1 MKQTVTFSDFRDAFR
16 AYDRLDNFSYE
27 GAKVLWDYLEQYEE
41 DCGEELELD
50 VIALCC
56 DFGEDTTEN
65 IAANYSIDLEDCE
78 DDEEKAE
85 RVREHLEDNG
95 ALIGE
100 VSGGFV
106 YRDF

>member
-1 MKQTVTFSDFRDAFR
+1 VAQ
-16 AYDRLDNFSYE
+16 
-27 GAKVLWDYLEQYEE
+27 
-41 DCGEELELD
+41 
-50 VIALCC
+50 IA
-56 DFGEDTTEN
+56 DG
-65 IAANYSIDLEDCE
+65 YSIDLDGCE

-95 ALIGE
+95 ALVGE